1 MKQLETVNH
10 SYDLFKLINKHRVE
24 CGKAPMKKH
33 NEVVRKIKDELGEE
47 RGYEKITLFY
57 DGAND
62 AKMSFEAIKLSRRD
76 VYLVAMRES
85 KQVRASIYNYLEECE
100 ATMYTMYAILTQK
113 GYLPQE
119 LGAQTAGIEHP
130 RLFMKYIKARP
141 EVLTGFTSRNY
152 LVEKRVGKTAMDTAW
167 RWTQSGYKYL
177 RHNKDFLNKR
187 VLELHKQEKAG
198 ELQF

>member
-1 MKQLETVNH
+1 MKQLETVKH
-10 SYDLFKLINKHRVE
+10 SYHLFKLINKHRVE

-33 NEVVRKIKDELGEE
+33 NELVRKIKDELGEE

-62 AKMSFEAIKLSRRD
+62 AKMSFEAIELSRRD

-85 KQVRASIYNYLEECE
+85 KQVRAAIYDYLEECE
-100 ATMYTMYAILTQK
+100 AAMHTMFAILTQK

-130 RLFMKYIKARP
+130 RLFMKYIKKLHA
-141 EVLTGFTSRNY
+141 LSWFIDKGY
-152 LVEKRVGKTAMDTAW
+152 LEHKRVGKAPDALAW
-167 RWTQSGYKYL
+167 RWTQLGYRYL
-177 RHNKDFLNKR
+177 LDKKDYFNNR
-187 VLELHKQEKAG
+187 VEELHTMDKKG
-198 ELQF
+198 LPLM